1 MANIL
6 ELKNINKIY
15 GEKIKTQVL
24 FDINLNF
31 EESSFNS
38 IIGAS
43 GSGKSTLMNI
53 IGTLDKAT
61 SGEVIIDGKNI
72 SNMSKD
78 QLAILRNETT
88 VRNNYS

>member
-38 IIGAS
+38 IIGY
-43 GSGKSTLMNI
+43 KRR
-53 IGTLDKAT
+53 
-61 SGEVIIDGKNI
+61 
-72 SNMSKD
+72 SNNRWEKH
-78 QLAILRNETT
+78 I
-88 VRNNYS
+88 